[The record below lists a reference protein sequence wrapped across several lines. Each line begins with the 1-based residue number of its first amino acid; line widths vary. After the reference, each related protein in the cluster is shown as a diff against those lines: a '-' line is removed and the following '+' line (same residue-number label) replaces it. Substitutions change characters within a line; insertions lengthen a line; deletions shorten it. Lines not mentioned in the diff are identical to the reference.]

1 MAYSYH
7 QLNKLL
13 IIFLIK
19 LKAEDLLN
27 YPHSANEKRK
37 YIRIFDFLKLIIDL
51 IKISLKMSKNGW
63 MDQISAQICQKIRQ
77 TLLVDLNN
85 PVKERLESDPSMN
98 MSLMLDFE
106 EFSISAKSTNC
117 TETTLCES
125 NMKNFESE
133 KIENSPNKSNGLCM

>member
-37 YIRIFDFLKLIIDL
+37 YIRIFDF
-51 IKISLKMSKNGW
+51 
-63 MDQISAQICQKIRQ
+63 
-77 TLLVDLNN
+77 
-85 PVKERLESDPSMN
+85 
-98 MSLMLDFE
+98 
-106 EFSISAKSTNC
+106 
-117 TETTLCES
+117 
-125 NMKNFESE
+125 
-133 KIENSPNKSNGLCM
+133 